1 MHWYAVDEGWV
12 CFDARSNSSF
22 LLPPLARW
30 ICEQG
35 PEAAGDELGLWQRL
49 QAETGEAEADC
60 QEAVHECLAPLREA
74 GLIGPSEP
82 GRLC

>member
-1 MHWYAVDEGWV
+1 LHWWPADEGWV
-12 CFDARSNSSF
+12 CFDAEANSSF

-35 PEAAGDELGLWQRL
+35 GENADEQGLWQRL

-60 QEAVHECLAPLREA
+60 REAVRECMEPLRES
-74 GLIGPSEP
+74 GLIAIAGTALP
-82 GRLC
+82 C